1 MAEIILD
8 VDGPYPWEI
17 ANEEMKAKGFSL
29 KKIPEPQFNEHMWA
43 DGLWL
48 FWHRNKRLPTADEL
62 AYDMFDEWDDPVS
75 LSEAQAILD
84 YLEGVDG

>member
-1 MAEIILD
+1 MPKIEFD
-8 VDGPYPWEI
+8 EVGPHPWEI
-17 ANEEMKAKGFSL
+17 ANEQMKAKGFSL

-43 DGLWL
+43 DGLWF
-48 FWHRNKRLPTADEL
+48 FWHRNKRLPNAAEL

-75 LSEAQAILD
+75 LDEAQAILN